1 MVGAAYSFVKMVVA
15 MCVASTSFL
24 KIMTLCGNDWSV

>member
-15 MCVASTSFL
+15 ILCIQTFL
-24 KIMTLCGNDWSV
+24 QDHDTVMQPQVG